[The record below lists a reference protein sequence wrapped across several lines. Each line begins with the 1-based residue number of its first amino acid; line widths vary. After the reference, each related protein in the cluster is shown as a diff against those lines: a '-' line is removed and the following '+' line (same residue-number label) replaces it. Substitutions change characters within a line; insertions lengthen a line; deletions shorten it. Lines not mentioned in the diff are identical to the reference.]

1 MKNRAAS
8 VKDRLL
14 NLARREGRDFNR
26 VLLLYVQERLLA
38 RLAVSSHLE
47 HFVLKGGLLLYSQLG
62 EKARPTQDLDVLARG
77 ISSDLERVAD
87 TLRDL
92 ARVSLE
98 DGLRFDPSSVSVAP
112 IRPEDQYGGARGRL
126 VAELGSARVPL
137 QIDVGFGDAL
147 SPSPTLLNYPTLLE
161 GEAAGFSVWAYALE
175 TVVAEKFQAMV
186 SLGEANSRL
195 KDFYDLY
202 TLSRTQVFQANV
214 LERSLRET
222 FARRNTEWSEAQ
234 VFFTLNLSSLES
246 FTGGWT
252 RLGRV
257 NPTLKLPQSFD
268 EAFQAVRGLL
278 EPLVLDPLEG
288 QIWNPAN
295 RRWEA

>member
-1 MKNRAAS
+1 
-8 VKDRLL
+8 
-14 NLARREGRDFNR
+14 
-26 VLLLYVQERLLA
+26 
-38 RLAVSSHLE
+38 
-47 HFVLKGGLLLYSQLG
+47 
-62 EKARPTQDLDVLARG
+62 
-77 ISSDLERVAD
+77 
-87 TLRDL
+87 
-92 ARVSLE
+92 
-98 DGLRFDPSSVSVAP
+98 VAP
-112 IRPEDQYGGARGRL
+112 IRPEDQYGGARARL

-137 QIDVGFGDAL
+137 QIDIGFGDVL
-147 SPSPTLLNYPTLLE
+147 SPSPILLNYPTLLE

-202 TLSRTQVFQANV
+202 TLSRTQVFQADV

-222 FARRNTEWSEAQ
+222 FARRNTKWSEAQ

-288 QIWNPAN
+288 QIWNPA
-295 RRWEA
+295 RGRWEA

>member
-1 MKNRAAS
+1 
-8 VKDRLL
+8 
-14 NLARREGRDFNR
+14 
-26 VLLLYVQERLLA
+26 
-38 RLAVSSHLE
+38 
-47 HFVLKGGLLLYSQLG
+47 
-62 EKARPTQDLDVLARG
+62 
-77 ISSDLERVAD
+77 
-87 TLRDL
+87 
-92 ARVSLE
+92 
-98 DGLRFDPSSVSVAP
+98 
-112 IRPEDQYGGARGRL
+112 
-126 VAELGSARVPL
+126 
-137 QIDVGFGDAL
+137 
-147 SPSPTLLNYPTLLE
+147 
-161 GEAAGFSVWAYALE
+161 VWAYALE